1 MRQKGGAYRNDNVR
15 VKRSGGKRHDLKSGL
30 SDCVQLSDPF
40 SKQDSTRRRRRRWV
54 LVRKSD
60 ALSVGRCSRQKL
72 IFIANKIFVVAH
84 FVRSLQRT
92 AVQSI
97 LKQGDK
103 I

>member
-40 SKQDSTRRRRRRWV
+40 SKQDSTRRRWV

-72 IFIANKIFVVAH
+72 IFIANKIFVEAH
-84 FVRSLQRT
+84 FVRSLQRF

>member
-40 SKQDSTRRRRRRWV
+40 SKQDSTRRRWV

-72 IFIANKIFVVAH
+72 IFIANKIFVEAH

-97 LKQGDK
+97 LKDGDK